1 MSETTDK
8 VLSSNLYKYTARAP
22 EQTAPD
28 HHTTEEF
35 HAKPQ
40 KGRALGKQTPA
51 KIMEEKKGINI

>member
-8 VLSSNLYKYTARAP
+8 VLSSNLQIYSQGTKTNS
-22 EQTAPD
+22 PD

-35 HAKPQ
+35 LAKPQ
-40 KGRALGKQTPA
+40 KGWALGRQTPA